1 MFFSEIRCGFTMSN
15 TCCIV
20 QMIIMQF
27 VIVAVNGMYL
37 WFVSLWRCNSLQCI
51 HSNDVVSHFFVWK
64 GALTCRL
71 LLQRTTV
78 YEYAFKTCN
87 FSSCFLISSDGFM
100 NSWQNSNVKLANGA
114 DQSDQKKTRFLQSET
129 LSEIVLMYMYVVS
142 CTRSMTAQQMYFI
155 AVNVASALRVS

>member
-1 MFFSEIRCGFTMSN
+1 
-15 TCCIV
+15 
-20 QMIIMQF
+20 
-27 VIVAVNGMYL
+27 
-37 WFVSLWRCNSLQCI
+37 
-51 HSNDVVSHFFVWK
+51 
-64 GALTCRL
+64 
-71 LLQRTTV
+71 
-78 YEYAFKTCN
+78 
-87 FSSCFLISSDGFM
+87 M